1 MPAAAA
7 RSGLSAAYE
16 RARETGDAEL
26 MAAAALDLPSGLRF
40 GVHPGRVPA
49 LIHEAYTAAVTPVD
63 RCRLAAALA
72 RAWVYGGDAHRATAF
87 AQEAV
92 ALADGLDAPE
102 VLAEALDAA
111 LVAHWGPDD
120 FAERLALSARLAD
133 TTAHLTD
140 PEKRLTGHLWQ
151 LTTAWECLDLV
162 AVQRQLRA
170 LDTLAEE
177 SGRPRH
183 AFFAASRRTALA
195 LVAGAAEQADR
206 LLARTRE
213 LGTRAAEPDLEAVV
227 HDLSAA
233 RARRAGD
240 TGALR
245 REAAAFEEFGAAEGV
260 PSVSAEASVLWL
272 AAGEAGRARQLL
284 DRLAGTGFE
293 TVTRD
298 VDFLLVVAC
307 LTEVASALRREDL
320 AAAGARLLAPF
331 AGRAVLNGGAVT
343 FHGVVDDYLHLAGTA
358 LGLPGAA
365 DSRRAAA
372 AAYRR
377 IGATWWLE
385 RLAVPAPAPVPR
397 ARTVHLHPDG
407 ESGWLVGAEG
417 SAFVLPHLR
426 GLDHLRVLL
435 GRPGADVSALDL
447 SAAAPGRARTGTVTG
462 TGTAADTGAV
472 IDSGTVIDS
481 ETAEIADRR
490 ALAAYRTRLRD
501 IDAELDDALSWA
513 DRGRTERLRLER
525 EALLHELRAAVGLG
539 GRARR
544 FSSTNERARVA
555 VRKAVVS
562 ALDRIAARDGPLA
575 GLLRDTVHTGAS
587 CRYDPDPTRP
597 VTWLLDPPG
606 APDTGR

>member
-1 MPAAAA
+1 MEAEPAPAAA
-7 RSGLSAAYE
+7 RSGLPAAYE

-26 MAAAALDLPSGLRF
+26 MAAAALDLPSGQRF

-49 LIHEAYTAAVTPVD
+49 LIHEAYAAAVTPVS

-72 RAWVYGGDAHRATAF
+72 RAWVYGGNARRATAF

-92 ALADGLDAPE
+92 ALADGLDDPE

-111 LVAHWGPDD
+111 LVARWGPDD

-140 PEKRLTGHLWQ
+140 PEARLTGHLWQ

-183 AFFAASRRTALA
+183 AFFAASRRAALA
-195 LVAGAAEQADR
+195 LVQGDTELADR

-213 LGTRAAEPDLEAVV
+213 LGARAAEPDLEAVV
-227 HDLSAA
+227 HDLRAA

-240 TGALR
+240 TAALR

-272 AAGEAGRARQLL
+272 AAGAEGRARQLL
-284 DRLAGTGFE
+284 DRLAGTGFG

-298 VDFLLVVAC
+298 VDFLLTVAC
-307 LTEVASALRREDL
+307 LTEVAAALRCDEL
-320 AAAGARLLAPF
+320 ADDGARLLAPF

-343 FHGVVDDYLHLAGTA
+343 FHGVVDDYLHLVGTA
-358 LGLPGAA
+358 LALPGAA
-365 DSRRAAA
+365 DARRAAA

-377 IGATWWLE
+377 IGATWWLN
-385 RLAVPAPAPVPR
+385 RLAVPAPTPAPR
-397 ARTVHLHPDG
+397 ARTVHLHPAD
-407 ESGWLVGAEG
+407 ESGWLVGDEG
-417 SAFVLPHLR
+417 SAFLLPRLR
-426 GLDHLRVLL
+426 GLDHLRTLL
-435 GRPGADVSALDL
+435 GRPGVEVSALEL
-447 SAAAPGRARTGTVTG
+447 SAAAPGRA
-462 TGTAADTGAV
+462 GTAVMGAV
-472 IDSGTVIDS
+472 VDS
-481 ETAEIADRR
+481 ETAEIADRQ
-490 ALAAYRTRLRD
+490 ALAAYRARLRD
-501 IDAELDDALSWA
+501 IDAELDDAASWA
-513 DRGRTERLRLER
+513 DRGRTDRLRLER
-525 EALLHELRAAVGLG
+525 EALLHELRAATGLG
-539 GRARR
+539 GRPRR
-544 FSSTNERARVA
+544 FSSTDERARVA

-562 ALDRIAARDGPLA
+562 ALDRVAARDSTLA

-587 CRYDPDPTRP
+587 CRYDPDPARP
-597 VTWLLDPPG
+597 VTWLLDPPDVAG
-606 APDTGR
+606 GDAPRPIV